1 MWMDILGR
9 SRHGRKITC
18 SQQGASNIPAV
29 AFFLSNVH
37 SIIYLRSSL
46 LHGRS
51 LPLCL
56 THSKRRIHYSLP
68 SYSTDAVRTH
78 YSPSPSPSRSPGT
91 LFSPDLTYEFRVFC
105 SAACNGG
112 EDQGSQSVP
121 LPLLTTFLTVRQSYA
136 AAIIRFVN
144 GLVDPLQLST
154 YARPIASI
162 AAQIGLPQR
171 LVELRHAATHEE
183 LPSLDVLRDSA
194 RMVRIS

>member
-1 MWMDILGR
+1 MEGHYPFASRTR
-9 SRHGRKITC
+9 SDAFTTRFHPTRPTRYVRIT
-18 SQQGASNIPAV
+18 P
-29 AFFLSNVH
+29 
-37 SIIYLRSSL
+37 
-46 LHGRS
+46 
-51 LPLCL
+51 P
-56 THSKRRIHYSLP
+56 
-68 SYSTDAVRTH
+68 
-78 YSPSPSPSRSPGT
+78 PSPSRSPGA